1 MTYSIATRYANMFE
15 VMADPYALM
24 ILDFLFETHEE
35 KTVEELVK
43 ETKTT
48 ESKVRYICEK
58 LVDLNVLDKDYR
70 DGKEYYEALDT
81 QYGNF
86 LEYVIERID

>member
-1 MTYSIATRYANMFE
+1 MTYSSATKYSKVFE

-24 ILDFLFETHEE
+24 ILDYLFETHEE
-35 KTVEELVK
+35 KTAEELVDIS
-43 ETKTT
+43 KTT
-48 ESKVRYICEK
+48 ESKVRAICES
-58 LVDLNVLDKDYR
+58 LIRLNVLDKDYR